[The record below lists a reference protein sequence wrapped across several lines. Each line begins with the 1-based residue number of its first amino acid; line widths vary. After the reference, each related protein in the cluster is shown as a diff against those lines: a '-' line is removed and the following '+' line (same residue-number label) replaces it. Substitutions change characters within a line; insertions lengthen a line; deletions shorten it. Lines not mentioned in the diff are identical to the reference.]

1 MCVSSLCLSIN
12 DFVINATMIV
22 GMIEVTIHI
31 PDSHNG
37 MKKISVDISQLT
49 EEIADVTINTI
60 KEVKSKM

>member
-1 MCVSSLCLSIN
+1 
-12 DFVINATMIV
+12 MIV

-37 MKKISVDISQLT
+37 MKKICVDISQLT